1 MRSRIILTL
10 FILLQA
16 PVLLIA
22 QQFRIPLVDI
32 TTSEKLIQTN
42 QTRIQEMENENQQL
56 QAELNQLA
64 EEIAEQK
71 KNLVS
76 LDPLEQRI
84 RAKKEEL
91 IVVAR
96 KIMDANAIEQ
106 TRLAILKNDDLAH
119 RVTLSRGEIR
129 RAIYLKEQKVLK
141 NQTLMTNNLK
151 KIDELTDE
159 TTYLKAAVE
168 KSKLLQTDL
177 DQYMADIEAYLKE
190 TDSFISKVQNSVEK

>member
-1 MRSRIILTL
+1 MKSRSIFT
-10 FILLQA
+10 FILFLIA
-16 PVLLIA
+16 PALLVA

-32 TTSEKLIQTN
+32 TASEKLIQTN
-42 QTRIQEMENENQQL
+42 QTQIQTMETENQQL
-56 QAELNQLA
+56 QAELKQLT

-84 RAKKEEL
+84 RSKKEEL

-106 TRLAILKNDDLAH
+106 TRLALLKNDDLAH
-119 RVTLSRGEIR
+119 RLTLSRGEIR
-129 RAIYLKEQKVLK
+129 RSIYLKEQKVLR
-141 NQTLMTNNLK
+141 NNTLIAENLK
-151 KIDELTDE
+151 KIDDLTDQ

-168 KSKLLQTDL
+168 KSKILQADL

-190 TDSFISKVQNSVEK
+190 TDSYINKMQTAVEK